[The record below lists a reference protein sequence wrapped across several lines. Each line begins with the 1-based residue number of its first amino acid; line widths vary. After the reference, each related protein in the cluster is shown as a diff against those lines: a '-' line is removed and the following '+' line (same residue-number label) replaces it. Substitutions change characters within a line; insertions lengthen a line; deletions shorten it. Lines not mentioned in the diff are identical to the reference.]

1 MQYRKYLMLLCSL
14 FITVGSQYSIAVET
28 YPLTVETI
36 PENAKVMIMNIGPA
50 FSQGIKLEPGCH
62 DVRVIKKGYM
72 TQDHLVTITNK
83 PKKITVELE
92 RRTSTTDNRLY
103 INTTQ
108 KNAAIKIG
116 GAKVE
121 ALKEGIPNLK
131 PKRRFKIE
139 VSHSGYKTCVQK
151 VKMANRGLRLNV
163 NLEREEISLPKAHTF
178 PIRNLEPGEYDVV
191 VLSNGI
197 EQQRFEITAQ
207 NAPLEFRLTKKEKAV
222 CQLKTHDD
230 GTKEV
235 AIKGQYRLRFAQ
247 VESPNDPKGVIDI
260 ALREAQAEQFY
271 RNAQQKLPHNS
282 SPLMPLI
289 FRAVSENAVYKV
301 IPTFWIQ
308 QEPINSALYQ
318 TIISDGSADSV
329 SYDDATKVINTL
341 NEWCK
346 GTVQFELPGEQQF
359 VHLAR
364 TFYNPVETEQLKA
377 CDTLREEYDSSRTIK
392 KLLGYQ
398 WQLTRSRCQQFDI
411 ESSDDPARKCDEQM
425 YVKKG
430 GSIESRDA
438 TECMP
443 EYRAQSAPDIREPN
457 TTFRLILLE

>member
-1 MQYRKYLMLLCSL
+1 
-14 FITVGSQYSIAVET
+14 
-28 YPLTVETI
+28 
-36 PENAKVMIMNIGPA
+36 MNIRPA
-50 FSQGIKLEPGCH
+50 FSQGIKLKPGCH

-92 RRTSTTDNRLY
+92 PRTSTTDRLY
-103 INTTQ
+103 IDTTP
-108 KNAAIKIG
+108 KDAVV
-116 GAKVE
+116 KVDGTQVDS
-121 ALKEGIPNLK
+121 LKEGIPNLK
-131 PKRRFKIE
+131 AKRRFKIE

-151 VKMANRGLRLNV
+151 VKMANRGLRLKV
-163 NLEREEISLPKAHTF
+163 NLERDEISLPKAHTF

-197 EQQRFEITAQ
+197 EQQRLEMTVQ
-207 NAPLEFRLTKKEKAV
+207 NAPLELRFTKKEKAEKAV
-222 CQLKTHDD
+222 CHLKTHND

-235 AIKGQYRLRFAQ
+235 SIKGQYRLRFVQ

-260 ALREAQAEQFY
+260 ALSEAQAEQFY

-289 FRAVSENAVYKV
+289 FRAVSENAVSKV

-318 TIISDGSADSV
+318 TIISDGSADNV

-364 TFYNPVETEQLKA
+364 TFYNPVETGQLKA
-377 CDTLREEYDSSRTIK
+377 CDTLRKEDDSNRTIK

-411 ESSDDPARKCDEQM
+411 ESSNDPARKCDEQM